1 MSAEIETFFVNCL
14 FVSWKVCIFALMQT
28 KKYWRMMIAGGM
40 LLLLSACGGRQQL
53 KSFNNVITADD
64 SLNIE
69 LSKSTQIKYHS
80 ESLGLDIEYPSYL
93 RHQFLADEQMEVFMN
108 DDLSLSFM
116 EQQMFKGDDIFRTPG
131 QQLMG
136 MGAELLEAGDDY
148 SIHTGQEGDFEYY
161 AKVIDDS
168 TRLVTIILRYLPDR
182 AEAVEYIKEYVHD
195 YSLRN

>member
-1 MSAEIETFFVNCL
+1 MKKIFL
-14 FVSWKVCIFALMQT
+14 FLSI
-28 KKYWRMMIAGGM
+28 I
-40 LLLLSACGGRQQL
+40 LLTGCQNQPKL

-69 LSKSTQIKYHS
+69 LSKADILTYHS
-80 ESLGLDIEYPSYL
+80 DKLGLDITYPSYL
-93 RHQFLADEQMEVFMN
+93 RHQFLEDEQMEVFLN

-116 EQQMFKGDDIFRTPG
+116 EQRLYKGDDIFRTPG

-148 SIHTGQEGDFEYY
+148 SLHTGQDGDFEYY

-168 TRLVTIILRYLPDR
+168 TRIVTIILRYLPDR
-182 AEAVEYIKEYVHD
+182 AGAAEGLKQYVHN
-195 YSLRN
+195 YVLNPNTKHPLP